1 MNRINRETR
10 KQLILRGR
18 PAHPSAIES
27 SIIRIESLRAVSN
40 TFTDAMLSAAPLTDA
55 QKSARAA
62 RSVRRDNLRHGF
74 VQAHRM
80 IAIRRALKAGR
91 DDHPLLK
98 TLMGDAIRMGVRA
111 TTKIEAANA
120 LLSMAIDGVRATR
133 KNCPAPSRLAFL
145 HAATQSI
152 TGR

>member
-18 PAHPSAIES
+18 PAHRSAIES
-27 SIIRIESLRAVSN
+27 SISRIESLREVSN
-40 TFTDAMLSAAPLTDA
+40 SFTDAMLSAAPLTDA
-55 QKSARAA
+55 QKSARAD

-80 IAIRRALKAGR
+80 IAIRSALKAGR

-111 TTKIEAANA
+111 TIKIEAANA
-120 LLSMAIDGVRATR
+120 LLSMAMDGLRVTR
-133 KNCPAPSRLAFL
+133 KNCPAPSRLSFL
-145 HAATQSI
+145 NSVAQ
-152 TGR
+152 